1 MSNRREFL
9 KTGLMG
15 AAAVAAASQLDLTAS
30 AQTPSKPFE
39 LEEMTVAELRAGLAS
54 GRFTSQQL
62 VEMYSQRIADIDKQG
77 PAINAVI
84 EMNPDAMAMAQKAD
98 QERKAGGA
106 RGPMHGIPVLIKDN
120 IATGD
125 KMSTSAGS
133 LALKDAKSPKDSF
146 VAAQLRKSGAIILGK
161 TNLSEWANIRS
172 SHSSS
177 GWSARG
183 GQTKCPYAL
192 DRNPSGSSSGTG
204 SAISANECAVGIGS
218 ETDGS
223 IVSPACSNGL
233 VGIKPT
239 VGLIGRTGI
248 IPISR
253 TQDTAGPMARTV
265 ADAAALLTVL
275 ATVDPDDAAAKD
287 SVGKAQ
293 DYLRALDPNG
303 LKGARLGVLRKY
315 AGESIKVD
323 ALFADALKVLKAA
336 GAEIIDPVEV
346 ATFGKF
352 EDKEFQVLLYEFKA
366 DLAGYFKWFGPSS
379 PMKSLA
385 DVIDFNNKHAA
396 EEMPYFGQE
405 VFLQAQEKGPLTTEE
420 YVKAVADCRK
430 FSREEGIDATMSKH
444 KLDAIICPTGTAA
457 WPTDLVNGDGG
468 YASSSTL
475 AAVAGYPHITLPMG
489 YVLGMPVGISFF
501 GRAWSEATLIKY
513 AYAFEQKTKWRKA
526 PKFLPT
532 VDAKA

>member
-1 MSNRREFL
+1 MSDRRQFL
-9 KTGLMG
+9 KTGLIG
-15 AAAVAAASQLDLTAS
+15 AAAVAASSQLDLNAS
-30 AQTPSKPFE
+30 AQSSVKPFE
-39 LEEMTVAELRAGLAS
+39 LEEITLAELRAGLNS

-62 VEMYSQRIADIDKQG
+62 VEMYSQRISEIDRQG
-77 PAINAVI
+77 PSIRAVI
-84 EMNPDAMAMAQKAD
+84 EMNPDAMAIAKKAD
-98 QERKAGGA
+98 DERKAGGG
-106 RGPMHGIPVLIKDN
+106 RGPMHGIPILIKDN

-133 LALKDAKSPKDSF
+133 LALKDARSPKDSF
-146 VAAQLRKSGAIILGK
+146 VAAQLRKAGAIILGK

-177 GWSARG
+177 GWSGRG
-183 GQTKCPYAL
+183 GQTLCPYAL

-204 SAISANECAVGIGS
+204 AAVSANECPVGIGS

-233 VGIKPT
+233 VGLKPT
-239 VGLIGRTGI
+239 VGLVGRTGI
-248 IPISR
+248 IPISH

-265 ADAAALLTVL
+265 ADAAALLSVL
-275 ATVDPDDAAAKD
+275 AAVDPEDEAAKA
-287 SVGKAQ
+287 SSGKAQ
-293 DYLRALDPNG
+293 DYLRVLDPNG

-323 ALFADALKVLKAA
+323 ALFADALKVMKEA
-336 GAEIIDPVEV
+336 GAEIVDPVEV
-346 ATFGKF
+346 TTLGKF
-352 EDKEFQVLLYEFKA
+352 DDSEFQVLLYELKA
-366 DLAGYFKWFGPSS
+366 DLPKYFQWFGPTS
-379 PMKSLA
+379 PLKTLA
-385 DVIDFNNKHAA
+385 DAIDFNNKHAA

-405 VFLQAQEKGPLTTEE
+405 VFLKADQKGPLTSDE
-420 YVKAVADCRK
+420 YVKALADCRK
-430 FSREEGIDATMSKH
+430 SSREEGIDATMNKH

-457 WPTDLVNGDGG
+457 WPIDLVNGDGG
-468 YASSSTL
+468 YSSSSSL

-501 GRAWSEATLIKY
+501 GRARSEASLIKY
-513 AYAFEQKTKWRKA
+513 AYAYEQKTKWRKA

-532 VDAKA
+532 ADVRA

>member
-15 AAAVAAASQLDLTAS
+15 AAAVAAASQLDITAS

-248 IPISR
+248 IPISH

>member
-1 MSNRREFL
+1 MSDRRQFL
-9 KTGLMG
+9 KTGLIG
-15 AAAVAAASQLDLTAS
+15 AAAVAAASQLDLAAS
-30 AQTPSKPFE
+30 AQTSVKAFE
-39 LEEMTVAELRAGLAS
+39 LEEITIAELRAGLDS

-62 VEMYSQRIADIDKQG
+62 VQMYSQRIADIDKQG

-84 EMNPDAMAMAQKAD
+84 EMNPDAMALAEKAD
-98 QERKAGGA
+98 QERKSGGV
-106 RGPMHGIPVLIKDN
+106 RGPMHGIPLLIKDN

-146 VAAQLRKSGAIILGK
+146 VAAQLRKAGAIILGK
-161 TNLSEWANIRS
+161 TNLSEWANLRS

-177 GWSARG
+177 GWSGRG

-204 SAISANECAVGIGS
+204 AAVSANECPVGIGS

-248 IPISR
+248 IPISH
-253 TQDTAGPMARTV
+253 TQDTAGPMSRTV

-275 ATVDPDDAAAKD
+275 AAVDPDDAA
-287 SVGKAQ
+287 GKTSAGKEQ

-323 ALFADALKVLKAA
+323 ALFADALKVLKEA
-336 GAEIIDPVEV
+336 GAEVIDPVEV
-346 ATFGKF
+346 ATLGKF
-352 EDKEFQVLLYEFKA
+352 EDQEFQVLLYEFKA
-366 DLAGYFKWFGPSS
+366 DLAAYFQWFGPTS
-379 PMKSLA
+379 PLKSLA
-385 DVIDFNNKHAA
+385 DAIDFNNKHAA

-405 VFLQAQEKGPLTTEE
+405 LFLKADEKGPLTTPD
-420 YVKAVADCRK
+420 YLKALADCRK
-430 FSREEGIDATMSKH
+430 LSRAEGIDATMAKH

-468 YASSSTL
+468 YPSSSTL
-475 AAVAGYPHITLPMG
+475 AAVAGYPHVTLPMG

-501 GRAWSEATLIKY
+501 GRAWSEASLIKY
-513 AYAFEQKTKWRKA
+513 AYAYEQKTKWRKA
-526 PKFLPT
+526 PKFLAT
-532 VDAKA
+532 ADVKA

>member
-248 IPISR
+248 IPISH

-275 ATVDPDDAAAKD
+275 ATVDPEDAAAKD

>member
-9 KTGLMG
+9 KTGLIG
-15 AAAVAAASQLDLTAS
+15 AAAVAAASQLDLNAS
-30 AQTPSKPFE
+30 AQTTPKPFE
-39 LEEMTVAELRAGLAS
+39 LEEITVAELRAGLHS

-84 EMNPDAMAMAQKAD
+84 EMNPDAMAIAAKAD
-98 QERKAGGA
+98 QERKSGGA
-106 RGPMHGIPVLIKDN
+106 QGPMHGIPVLIKDN
-120 IATGD
+120 IATAD
-125 KMSTSAGS
+125 KMSTSGGS

-146 VAAQLRKSGAIILGK
+146 VAAQLRKAGAIILGK

-177 GWSARG
+177 GWSGRG

-223 IVSPACSNGL
+223 IVSPSCSNGL

-248 IPISR
+248 IPISH

-265 ADAAALLTVL
+265 ADAAALLSVL
-275 ATVDPDDAAAKD
+275 AAVDPDDAAGKD
-287 SVGKAQ
+287 SAGKAQ

-303 LKGARLGVLRKY
+303 LKGSRLGVLRKY
-315 AGESIKVD
+315 AGQSIKVD
-323 ALFADALKVLKAA
+323 ALFADALKVLKEA
-336 GAEIIDPVEV
+336 GAEIVDPIEV
-346 ATFGKF
+346 AGMGKF
-352 EDKEFQVLLYEFKA
+352 DDAEFQVLLYEFKA
-366 DLAGYFKWFGPSS
+366 DLAAYFQWFGPTS
-379 PMKSLA
+379 PLKSLVDA
-385 DVIDFNNKHAA
+385 IEFNNKHAA

-405 VFLQAQEKGPLTTEE
+405 VFLKAQEKGPLTTPE
-420 YVKAVADCRK
+420 YLKALADCRK
-430 FSREEGIDATMSKH
+430 YSREEGIDGAMAKY

-468 YASSSTL
+468 YASSSSL

-501 GRAWSEATLIKY
+501 GRAWSEASLVKY
-513 AYAFEQKTKWRKA
+513 AYAYEQRTKWRKA

-532 VDAKA
+532 ADVKL

>member
-15 AAAVAAASQLDLTAS
+15 AAAVAAASQLDITAS

-39 LEEMTVAELRAGLAS
+39 LEEITVAELRAGLDS
-54 GRFTSQQL
+54 GRFTSQRL
-62 VEMYSQRIADIDKQG
+62 VEMYSQRIVDIDKQG

-248 IPISR
+248 IPISH

-501 GRAWSEATLIKY
+501 GRAWSEASLIKY
-513 AYAFEQKTKWRKA
+513 AYALEQKTKWRKA

-532 VDAKA
+532 VDARA